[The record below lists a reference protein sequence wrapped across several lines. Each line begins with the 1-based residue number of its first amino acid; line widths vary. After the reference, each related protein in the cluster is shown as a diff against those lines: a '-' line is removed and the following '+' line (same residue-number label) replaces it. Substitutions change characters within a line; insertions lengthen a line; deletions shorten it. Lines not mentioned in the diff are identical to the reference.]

1 MMRIVNLKSNHL
13 RRSEMTQVVA
23 SKEQETLSQVWVQLS
38 EEHQTGVI
46 HLMAQLVLKLV
57 VAQIES
63 NWKEP
68 RDEQNQG

>member
-1 MMRIVNLKSNHL
+1 
-13 RRSEMTQVVA
+13 MTHVVA
-23 SKEQETLSQVWVQLS
+23 SKEQENLSQVWVQLS

-57 VAQIES
+57 VAQIET

>member
-1 MMRIVNLKSNHL
+1 
-13 RRSEMTQVVA
+13 MTHVVA
-23 SKEQETLSQVWVQLS
+23 SKEQGNLSQVWVQLS
-38 EEHQTGVI
+38 QEHQTGVI

-57 VAQIES
+57 VAQIEA